1 MDKTYWHELHQAYL
15 DDELGPADRKAFEQY
30 MEANPEMQMQHRWA
44 VALKKRLAAYRDSVP
59 FPDQV
64 ESRMATRFSR
74 SQPWFRP
81 SWWLAA
87 SMLAALLVMA
97 VFLPNRNQQMPTF
110 EPGALQGTLVCYGC
124 ELAERVGLQKGVI
137 CASGHE
143 LALLCPKG
151 ELWRFASDTQGIKLQ
166 TDLGMYQKRV
176 EISGLMHK
184 GEHLIRVQS
193 ISPLAEIAKA
203 EFGF

>member
-74 SQPWFRP
+74 SQP
-81 SWWLAA
+81 S
-87 SMLAALLVMA
+87 S
-97 VFLPNRNQQMPTF
+97 
-110 EPGALQGTLVCYGC
+110 
-124 ELAERVGLQKGVI
+124 
-137 CASGHE
+137 
-143 LALLCPKG
+143 
-151 ELWRFASDTQGIKLQ
+151 
-166 TDLGMYQKRV
+166 
-176 EISGLMHK
+176 
-184 GEHLIRVQS
+184 
-193 ISPLAEIAKA
+193 
-203 EFGF
+203 